1 MKHSSKVMYAFGKV
15 FSLILLAIALTL
27 IAVFSTLMTI
37 KLINGEGLHYLSE
50 VIRGSVW
57 LVFILVAIFMTPNT
71 LKAIEENERDNTSH
85 IVMIVFGA
93 LSSNIFFVLG
103 GIFGIIAVAQTNR
116 NIVENKEET
125 KDDNKAE

>member
-57 LVFILVAIFMTPNT
+57 LVFILIAIFMTPNT
-71 LKAIEENERDNTSH
+71 LKAIEENERDNASH

-103 GIFGIIAVAQTNR
+103 GIFGIIAIAQANR